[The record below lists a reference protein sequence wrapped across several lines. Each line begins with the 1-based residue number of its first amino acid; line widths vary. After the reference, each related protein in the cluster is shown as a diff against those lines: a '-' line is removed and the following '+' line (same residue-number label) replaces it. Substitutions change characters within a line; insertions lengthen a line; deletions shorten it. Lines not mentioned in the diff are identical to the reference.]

1 MEATVRQPIMPN
13 AGTISEEKW
22 DSLHTIDELD
32 ASLKSI
38 IYEERLIDPN
48 WREQP
53 MRPWSEVYDELCAEV
68 GHAYGLNDIREA

>member
-1 MEATVRQPIMPN
+1 MEAAVRQPAMPY

-53 MRPWSEVYDELCAEV
+53 MRAWDDVYENLCREV
-68 GHAYGLNDIREA
+68 GYAYGLSDIREA